1 MLRPIAIAS
10 ERFDVT
16 AKSDG
21 SPRYDFLKPELET
34 MFQSVLADRF
44 KLTAHR
50 DSKDLPIYSLI
61 VATSLNGSYSYVLD
75 WTRYLQP
82 VQSEA
87 GAGRPEGDRPIS
99 QIPFDPASVQA
110 AITTPLEEQLG
121 LRLESGKGPVETIV
135 IDHLERPFQN

>member
-1 MLRPIAIAS
+1 
-10 ERFDVT
+10 
-16 AKSDG
+16 
-21 SPRYDFLKPELET
+21 
-34 MFQSVLADRF
+34 MFQSVLADRS

-75 WTRYLQP
+75 WTRYQP
-82 VQSEA
+82 AQSDV
-87 GAGRPEGDRPIS
+87 GAGRAEADRPLPL
-99 QIPFDPASVQA
+99 IPFDPASVQA